1 MASRRAFLISS
12 AIVAGLVATGAL
24 VWQGRR
30 DRARVIT
37 LTCRNMAYLLE
48 GDPTPNPSLTATVG
62 ERIQLHLVNHDA
74 PGVLHDIAIDPLGVA
89 TELVLPDQSRE
100 VTFRVPDL
108 PGTYESYCRPHA
120 AVMRGQVDVHRR

>member
-1 MASRRAFLISS
+1 MPSRRTILVS
-12 AIVAGLVATGAL
+12 AIAAGLLAVGGL
-24 VWQGRR
+24 VWQTHRV
-30 DRARVIT
+30 RARLIT
-37 LTCRNMAYLLE
+37 LTCRNMAYFLE
-48 GDPTPNPSLTATVG
+48 GDPTPNPSLTVTVG

-108 PGTYESYCRPHA
+108 PGTYEYYCRPHA
-120 AVMRGQVDVHRR
+120 AVMRGQVDVRRQ